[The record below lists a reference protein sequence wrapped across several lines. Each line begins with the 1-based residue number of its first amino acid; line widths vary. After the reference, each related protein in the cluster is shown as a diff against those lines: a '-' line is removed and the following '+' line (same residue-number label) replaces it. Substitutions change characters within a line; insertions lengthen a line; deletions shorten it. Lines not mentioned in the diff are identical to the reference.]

1 MNKTEIGDHVR
12 DILES
17 PLLHERL
24 KIIARNYPN
33 LKQELHIRNTILEI
47 FNECNAPVNPHMKA
61 VAEHRI
67 NGNRVDLCFINRE
80 ALQDP
85 FKLELKFQF
94 SRDFNR
100 FEKYR
105 SIIES
110 DLEKR
115 GSDAIILIVAN
126 WKKTDKAAF
135 DEKWKLTPNLNKYI
149 CNDDSEDP
157 LWKTNVE
164 HHLNSFD
171 RTSVEL
177 IELEVEEPY
186 PVTYRFYLLLKHSES
201 QWEELPMSELFKTLW
216 E

>member
-1 MNKTEIGDHVR
+1 MTKTEIDDNLR
-12 DILES
+12 DIIES

-24 KIIARNYPN
+24 KIIARNFPN

-47 FNECNAPVNPHMKA
+47 FNECNEPINPHMKA

-67 NGNRVDLCFINRE
+67 NGNRVDLCFINRK

-85 FKLELKFQF
+85 YKVEMKFQF

-100 FEKYR
+100 FEKFR
-105 SIIES
+105 SIIER

-115 GSDAIILIVAN
+115 GSEAFILIVAN
-126 WKKTDKAAF
+126 WIKPAKAAF
-135 DEKWKLTPNLNKYI
+135 DEQWKLTPRLNKYI
-149 CNDDSEDP
+149 CSDESEVP
-157 LWKTNVE
+157 LWRTNLE

-186 PVTYRFYLLLKHSES
+186 PVTYSFYLLLKHSES
-201 QWEELPMSELFKTLW
+201 EWEEHPMSELFKALRD
-216 E
+216 